1 MRGILL
7 WSRHNKNLVDFQKN
21 LGLVRHKKL
30 WAGRRGKVFVLPAQ
44 LPRWGAT
51 GACMWSRSCGPS
63 DPYPQ
68 LPGLPPQLSGTHL
81 PLLSNGGQTPPP
93 KLTPHTFNYTI
104 YLSFSIIVSTIL
116 ASYLYSIHLSTPM
129 KRGGSTVK
137 LVRDKPVDGPIT
149 PAARC
154 TIRRRL
160 CLE

>member
-1 MRGILL
+1 MCDTLHIIYMRGILL

-63 DPYPQ
+63 EPYPQ

-81 PLLSNGGQTPPP
+81 PLLSNGGQPPP
-93 KLTPHTFNYTI
+93 QNLLHTPLITQFTCHSLLLSLQFWHLTCIQSTCLHQWNGEDPP
-104 YLSFSIIVSTIL
+104 LS
-116 ASYLYSIHLSTPM
+116 
-129 KRGGSTVK
+129 
-137 LVRDKPVDGPIT
+137 
-149 PAARC
+149 
-154 TIRRRL
+154 
-160 CLE
+160 